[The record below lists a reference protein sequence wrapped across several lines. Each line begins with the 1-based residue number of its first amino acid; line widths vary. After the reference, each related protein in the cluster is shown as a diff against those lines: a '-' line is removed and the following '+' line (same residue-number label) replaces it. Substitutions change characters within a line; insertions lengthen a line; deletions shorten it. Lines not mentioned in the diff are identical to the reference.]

1 MATVV
6 ERDVSKAGRPS
17 IAEPQ
22 PSRQPQQLPL
32 GPLKTIHVY
41 WLAGMSCDGCTISVA
56 GATNPGI
63 EGLLAGTVPA
73 MPKVILHHPVL
84 AVEAGADFVKSFRDA
99 WEGNLGAP
107 YVLVYEG
114 SVADEQIAHRTGGYF
129 SAMGVEAIADGQGS
143 HPVPT
148 ATWLQRLAPGAAAT
162 IAIGT
167 CATWGGIPAAEGN
180 PTGAMSVMD
189 FLTKN
194 YRSAF
199 GLPVINIPGCAPQGD
214 NFTETVFAVLLFLQG
229 LGPLPTFDELGRP
242 AWLFRETVH
251 HGCTRAGF
259 YEEGVFAEHYGD
271 PQCLVEIGCWGP
283 VVNCNIVVRGAII
296 NWAACCE
303 PVGSATA
310 GPCPGSPTRSAPST
324 RPRPARRSRRSRLAR
339 SAASSAGY
347 GDCRIAKPTESI
359 AGTSSVRYR
368 AAGRTCRLRR
378 SPTRRSS
385 SFTASGSISP
395 PRNRGARRVSKI
407 ASGASTGRV
416 PGRTTSTRAPRA
428 RTPMTSADL
437 WAAWRVWM
445 MVATVIIAVAAA
457 LLITIW
463 LTAQSIAAHAA
474 RALRAAEAIR
484 DNTRVIWQLQTTNE
498 VAEQIRDTVCD
509 IESKTM
515 KLIEALQNPAAAAG
529 GRR

>member
-6 ERDVSKAGRPS
+6 ERDVVKAGQPP
-17 IAEPQ
+17 IAETQ
-22 PSRQPQQLPL
+22 PSTRPQQLPL

-63 EGLLAGTVPA
+63 EGLLAGVVPA
-73 MPKVILHHPVL
+73 MPQVILHHPVL
-84 AVEAGADFVKSFRDA
+84 SVEAGADFVKSFRDA

-107 YVLVYEG
+107 YVVVFEG

-129 SAMGVEAIADGQGS
+129 SAMGVERNAEGEAP

-167 CATWGGIPAAEGN
+167 CATWGGIPSAEGN

-242 AWLFRETVH
+242 AWLFRDTVH

-259 YEEGVFAEHYGD
+259 YEEGVFAQHYGD
-271 PQCLVEIGCWGP
+271 PECLVEIGCWGP
-283 VVNCNIVVRGAII
+283 VVNCNIVVRGAINHMGGCMRAGGI
-296 NWAACCE
+296 CIGCTMPGFPDKFSPFYKTPPGAAVSTLAART
-303 PVGSATA
+303 VG
-310 GPCPGSPTRSAPST
+310 GVIR
-324 RPRPARRSRRSRLAR
+324 
-339 SAASSAGY
+339 
-347 GDCRIAKPTESI
+347 
-359 AGTSSVRYR
+359 
-368 AAGRTCRLRR
+368 RLRR
-378 SPTRRSS
+378 LSNREANREHRWDVTGEVPSGWAHVQAQTLADKTIKFFYSKWQHL
-385 SFTASGSISP
+385 AS
-395 PRNRGARRVSKI
+395 KK
-407 ASGASTGRV
+407 
-416 PGRTTSTRAPRA
+416 PGRPPGQEDRFWGVDRPGSRHDYIDE
-428 RTPMTSADL
+428 S
-437 WAAWRVWM
+437 
-445 MVATVIIAVAAA
+445 
-457 LLITIW
+457 
-463 LTAQSIAAHAA
+463 AA
-474 RALRAAEAIR
+474 RE
-484 DNTRVIWQLQTTNE
+484 
-498 VAEQIRDTVCD
+498 DTHD
-509 IESKTM
+509 K
-515 KLIEALQNPAAAAG
+515 
-529 GRR
+529 R